1 MSVAA
6 VPHVPVLLGEVLSA
20 LAVQPHETVIDGTF
34 GAGGYSRAIVSF
46 GARVIAIDRDPDAI
60 REAKLVLDQA
70 AGALRLVQGRF
81 GDLDKISAAQGCIS
95 VDGVVLD
102 IGVSSMQLD
111 RADRG
116 FSFSEDG
123 PLDMRM
129 DQSGETAAD
138 WLNRAEESEIADVLF
153 RYGEER
159 KSRRVARA
167 IVAARPLSRTS
178 ELRNAVHRA
187 LGHHPGMP
195 KDPATRSFQA
205 IRIAVNDELGEL
217 ERGLAAA
224 ERALRPGGRLA
235 VVTFHSLE
243 DRIVKLFFRTRS
255 GAGTQGSRHVPDAPK
270 QEGPKPTFT
279 SVAKPVRAGEGGRGG
294 RAPLPPPP
302 PPSPPPQ
309 CTRPFR
315 HSALG
320 HAYLSP
326 SLSSFSGRIALMM
339 SAARKLQSIGLLAL
353 VTFCALLAYPV
364 SLHVASTRSE
374 LQRVEREIAD
384 TRRRIR
390 TTEGEIAVL
399 ANLSQLERWN
409 ADSFGYVAPTAGQY
423 LSGERAIASVERLR
437 APIAAEDRA
446 PIVLAMGP
454 QGGSPGDEGDQTA
467 IVSPADDQVAVTA
480 ARDIAQLMPT
490 PTGAVDDPAR
500 Q

>member
-1 MSVAA
+1 
-6 VPHVPVLLGEVLSA
+6 
-20 LAVQPHETVIDGTF
+20 
-34 GAGGYSRAIVSF
+34 
-46 GARVIAIDRDPDAI
+46 
-60 REAKLVLDQA
+60 
-70 AGALRLVQGRF
+70 
-81 GDLDKISAAQGCIS
+81 
-95 VDGVVLD
+95 
-102 IGVSSMQLD
+102 
-111 RADRG
+111 
-116 FSFSEDG
+116 
-123 PLDMRM
+123 
-129 DQSGETAAD
+129 
-138 WLNRAEESEIADVLF
+138 
-153 RYGEER
+153 
-159 KSRRVARA
+159 
-167 IVAARPLSRTS
+167 
-178 ELRNAVHRA
+178 
-187 LGHHPGMP
+187 
-195 KDPATRSFQA
+195 
-205 IRIAVNDELGEL
+205 
-217 ERGLAAA
+217 
-224 ERALRPGGRLA
+224 
-235 VVTFHSLE
+235 
-243 DRIVKLFFRTRS
+243 
-255 GAGTQGSRHVPDAPK
+255 
-270 QEGPKPTFT
+270 
-279 SVAKPVRAGEGGRGG
+279 
-294 RAPLPPPP
+294 
-302 PPSPPPQ
+302 
-309 CTRPFR
+309 
-315 HSALG
+315 
-320 HAYLSP
+320 
-326 SLSSFSGRIALMM
+326 MM